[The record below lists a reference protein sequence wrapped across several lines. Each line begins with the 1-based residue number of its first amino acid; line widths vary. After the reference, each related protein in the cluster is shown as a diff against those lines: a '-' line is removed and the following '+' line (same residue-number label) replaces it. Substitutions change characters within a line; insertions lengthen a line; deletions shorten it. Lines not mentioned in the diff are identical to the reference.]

1 MPPSTSTSRAL
12 FLVVLSFAT
21 SAASLSPTASRPS
34 VSSQLQDAAKELAA
48 GKLDRAEH
56 DLQSVLRS
64 NSEDYRALDLLG
76 VVRVLQHQEAK
87 AEELFDQVVKAKP
100 DFAPGHAH
108 LGLLYLHLG
117 RTQDA
122 VPELQQALRL
132 DPGRTDV
139 AGALAHILMDQAKTA
154 SASGDWDGA
163 LRFLLEARKYAPE
176 NADVLYEFG
185 IVAEKLSLADDE
197 IAAFQQTLKLRKNDA
212 LAMFYLG
219 FALMSRARYDDAHL
233 QFAQYVELRPD
244 DPSGYGALGITL
256 AAMER
261 PEDARAQFE
270 RSIALLPTQSESY
283 YRLGLLDLDAGDYD
297 RAALDLHKALENK
310 PTDAPALTALG
321 KVEFEQKHYPEAISV
336 LQQAV
341 GQDDSLQEAHYYLGL
356 TLARMGH
363 KQKSSEQMEIAAR
376 LDQEQKERSRHLLRL
391 NKPED
396 PGEQEP
402 NSPQ

>member
-1 MPPSTSTSRAL
+1 
-12 FLVVLSFAT
+12 
-21 SAASLSPTASRPS
+21 